1 MSIISRRSFVVSFA
15 FVSLL
20 LIAVQ
25 TSADENIT
33 IDLVTSKS
41 AYAPGDTV
49 ILGLKVNIPG
59 KFHLYGNPLGPGIG
73 KPVNIGIEG
82 AGKMVWLDIKKNA
95 PVKFYPST
103 GDWVWAYKTNAYFF
117 VKGIVGHTSD
127 SVVNGNLLFNA
138 LMCSKSC
145 IPVEKSIPFT
155 LKMSNVNA
163 GEALFQNRQE
173 FLSALKNATQTM
185 TLSAVQTQS
194 TQSKNLTGLIKL
206 SPLKEIS
213 ISQQRAENEPKWNYI
228 PQEKKTG
235 FNLWVALL
243 LGFVSGIILNFM
255 PCVLPVLGIKIL
267 SFSQHQDGSKKS
279 SILHSL
285 VFSAGIV
292 SVFITLAALSSFANF
307 SWGEQFQKPAFL
319 VAIIALVFVFALS
332 MFDVFTIVLPGSAS
346 NLGKKGAKGFG
357 GDLLNGMV
365 ATILATP
372 CSGPLLGATL
382 AWTMTQVPIV
392 VFTVFTSI
400 GLGMA
405 FPYVLFSSSRTLS
418 RLMPRPGKWMV
429 DFKFL
434 MGFVLMGAAVYLMLG
449 LPHEMVISTLGLC
462 LFLAFAVILYVRY
475 SPFGSS
481 FVRKTIVAAI
491 AVLISAAGLYFNFGV
506 LYKRVSQTAQ
516 TGTES
521 GVWKQFSPQM
531 LKSAHA
537 EGRNIIVDFTANW
550 CMNCQY
556 NTIAVLRTNEIDN
569 LIKSKNILA
578 MTADLTHPDPAIEA
592 LLHNLGSKSIPFL
605 AVFPKD
611 NPYQPIVMR
620 DLLSKRE
627 LEKVLNSLK

>member
-20 LIAVQ
+20 LIPIK
-25 TSADENIT
+25 TSADDNLT
-33 IDLVTSKS
+33 IDVVASKS

-59 KFHLYGNPLGPGIG
+59 KYHLYGNPLGPGIG
-73 KPVNIGIEG
+73 KPVNIGIDG
-82 AGKMVWLDIKKNA
+82 AGDMVWLDIKKNA

-117 VKGIVGHTSD
+117 VKGIAGHASD
-127 SVVNGNLLFNA
+127 SVVNGNLQFNG
-138 LMCSKSC
+138 LMCSLSC

-155 LKMSNVNA
+155 LKISNVNS
-163 GEALFQNRQE
+163 GESLFQNRQE
-173 FLSALKNATQTM
+173 FITALKNATQTM
-185 TLSAVQTQS
+185 TVSTVQTQS
-194 TQSKNLTGLIKL
+194 KNVTGLINL

-213 ISQQRAENEPKWNYI
+213 MSQQVAEKELKWNYI
-228 PQEKKTG
+228 PKEKKTG

-243 LGFVSGIILNFM
+243 LGFISGIILNFM
-255 PCVLPVLGIKIL
+255 PCVLPVLGIKII
-267 SFSQHQDGSKKS
+267 SFSQHQQGSKKS
-279 SILHSL
+279 AVLHSL

-292 SVFITLAALSSFANF
+292 SVFIALAALSSFANF

-332 MFDVFTIVLPGSAS
+332 MFDVFTIILPGSAS

-392 VFTVFTSI
+392 VFTVFSSI

-418 RLMPRPGKWMV
+418 RLMPRPGKWMS

-449 LPHEMVISTLGLC
+449 LPHEMIISTLGVC
-462 LFLAFAVILYVRY
+462 LFLAFSVILYVRY

-481 FVRKTIVAAI
+481 FLRKAIVGVI
-491 AVLISAAGLYFNFGV
+491 AVLISASGLYFNFGI
-506 LYKRVSQTAQ
+506 LYKRISQAAQ

-521 GVWKQFSPQM
+521 GTWKQFSPQM

-556 NTIAVLRTNEIDN
+556 NTIAVLRTGEIDN
-569 LIKSKNILA
+569 LIKNKNILA